1 MAMVLEQG
9 ELFPSATEV
18 DIEITKVLLRKY
30 PKMAITVNGLKLR
43 GSLSPKEKS
52 TLKKWDPIIRNIE
65 LAIHAI
71 LDLEIKEIMQY
82 RFIDRNP
89 RKAALIKWSI
99 FSERSFDRKIQ
110 EGTESVAGT
119 LKMLGII

>member
-1 MAMVLEQG
+1 MAMVWGQG
-9 ELFPSATEV
+9 ELFPSASAV
-18 DIEITKVLLRKY
+18 DVEITKVLLRKY
-30 PKMAITVNGLKLR
+30 QKMEITINGLKLR
-43 GSLSPKEKS
+43 DSLTAKEKS
-52 TLKKWDPIIRNIE
+52 TLKKWDPIINNIE

-71 LDLEIKEIMQY
+71 LDLEIKEIMEY

-89 RKAALIKWSI
+89 RKAALVKWSI
-99 FSERSFDRKIQ
+99 FTERSFDRKIQ